1 MASAGK
7 TLPDR
12 QEWRAQYVKMIAF
25 PTEPPLGLD
34 QNWWS
39 DLTGSQPESSMR
51 KPQKREDSG
60 SFEDVTL
67 SLEIDPFR
75 VSWTV
80 SPRVDPENLLSD
92 FPTLG
97 AAFSRRDWLVSLMA
111 RWLEVGPPIKRL
123 AFAGSLLQFVPS
135 KEEAYSRLN
144 KYLHGVEVDPETSD
158 FMYRLNRQRD
168 SRTGIPGLRINRLC
182 SWAAAKLTFG
192 LHAVS
197 KGTGETREVP
207 ICEAQNACVIELDIN
222 TAPDF
227 PQPELP
233 HGSLRD
239 IYAELV
245 DVGLQAAE
253 QGDCK

>member
-1 MASAGK
+1 MGSVGN
-7 TLPDR
+7 TMPDR

-25 PTEPPLGLD
+25 PTEPPLGIE

-39 DLTGSQPESSMR
+39 DLTGSQPETSVR

-60 SFEDVTL
+60 SFEDVAL
-67 SLEIDPFR
+67 SVEIDPFR
-75 VSWTV
+75 VSWTL
-80 SPRVDPENLLSD
+80 SPRVDPENIPSD

-97 AAFSRRDWLVSLMA
+97 SAFSRRDWLVSLMA
-111 RWLEVGPPIKRL
+111 RWLELGPPIKRL

-144 KYLHGVEVDPETSD
+144 KYLHGVEVDPDTSD

-168 SRTGIPGLRINRLC
+168 SRTGIAGLRINRLC
-182 SWAAAKLTFG
+182 TWAAAKLTFG

-207 ICEAQNACVIELDIN
+207 IREAQNACVIELDIN

-227 PQPELP
+227 LLSELP
-233 HGSLRD
+233 RGSLRD